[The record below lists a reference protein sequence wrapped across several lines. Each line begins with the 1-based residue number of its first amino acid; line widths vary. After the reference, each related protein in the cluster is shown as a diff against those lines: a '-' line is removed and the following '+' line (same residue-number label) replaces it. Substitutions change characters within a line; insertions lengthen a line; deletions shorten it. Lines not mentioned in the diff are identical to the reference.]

1 MTDLSQTDIPTGP
14 PTPNS
19 AEKQKILNRLR
30 RLEGQVRG
38 LHRMVDEN
46 RDCQEILT
54 LLAGIRSALD
64 STGDAVLMQYLE
76 RCQQQGQPLS
86 AADLIRVTR
95 LLR

>member
-1 MTDLSQTDIPTGP
+1 MTDLSQTDTPTGP
-14 PTPNS
+14 PTPKS

-38 LHRMVDEN
+38 LHKMVDEN

-64 STGDAVLMQYLE
+64 STGDAVLTQYLE
-76 RCQQQGQPLS
+76 HCQQQGTPLS